1 MVGLS
6 VIIFLYEKKVA
17 LLCLIGARVLIL
29 LKLTNPSLTLDIP
42 FCTAVG
48 DGLAR
53 VGLVDLEHV
62 PWLGQDTAQLAHNVR
77 LLGLWV

>member
-6 VIIFLYEKKVA
+6 VIIFFMG
-17 LLCLIGARVLIL
+17 LIGALVLIL